1 VSEDLLID
9 RLWPDAAGD
18 AGRASLKITVHR
30 LRRLIGDDEAIQ
42 RHANEVTINRHVCW
56 VDAFAVQHLLDKLEA
71 VRVDVDG
78 ESAFEPMLARLTRL
92 YRGEFL
98 PVDDASWVL
107 SVRAAL
113 QRRTLHQ
120 LLRIGHYYSET
131 NRWLDAAR
139 VYETAMLVDGC
150 SEEACRGLMYVNGR
164 LGRRAEVNRAY
175 NRCRQNLITQLG
187 LMPSTETTVLL
198 QRMRSAALPS
208 AV

>member
-1 VSEDLLID
+1 
-9 RLWPDAAGD
+9 
-18 AGRASLKITVHR
+18 
-30 LRRLIGDDEAIQ
+30 
-42 RHANEVTINRHVCW
+42 
-56 VDAFAVQHLLDKLEA
+56 
-71 VRVDVDG
+71 
-78 ESAFEPMLARLTRL
+78 
-92 YRGEFL
+92 
-98 PVDDASWVL
+98 
-107 SVRAAL
+107 L

-175 NRCRQNLITQLG
+175 SRCRENLITQLG

-198 QRMRSAALPS
+198 QRMRSHRFSQLS
-208 AV
+208 K